1 MSLQLYRPDGK
12 GGLQPATD
20 QPKDWRKQLR
30 SPRWGRRLDGGRL
43 PELANRE
50 MNPASRLVSVAFWTV
65 LAAATFVL
73 LIAGYGTGFWH

>member
-20 QPKDWRKQLR
+20 RPKDWRTQLR

-43 PELANRE
+43 PALANNE
-50 MNPASRLVSVAFWTV
+50 MNPASRLVSVAFWAV
-65 LAAATFVL
+65 LGAATFVL
-73 LIAGYGTGFWH
+73 LLAGYGTGFWH